1 MTNEPAPQGAG
12 FFLAT
17 RGAGTF
23 VTWVTSPNPSC
34 RRGTL
39 LLRIHRLMTEKT
51 LDNPEDAGR
60 FRTNDDVVVENGIDN
75 NIYKLGFTILLQ

>member
-23 VTWVTSPNPSC
+23 VTWVTSPIT
-34 RRGTL
+34 RGQA
-39 LLRIHRLMTEKT
+39 RCEVYKT
-51 LDNPEDAGR
+51 ISKHINNALKEELTDE
-60 FRTNDDVVVENGIDN
+60 VVVAKFANH
-75 NIYKLGFTILLQ
+75 TVPVPV